1 MSDEHTSGWGRR
13 QLLAGGLMAGAGA
26 LLAPGQSAAG
36 APPAGGGGSQG
47 DGSQGDGSQGDG
59 SNDEV
64 QVASLPVPEALP
76 PLTPGARIVSVS
88 GPAFFGVDFTS
99 GPASPATFAG
109 KGARVQGGTRLGADL
124 RVPVGSRIVR
134 LDYFGYNDV
143 AGTQSW
149 WFVRRD
155 VTTFASTDV
164 YSNVL
169 TGAGATTATR
179 TLDELVLPGFSYES
193 WAESFPGG
201 PYVRGVVAQYLPP
214 VGDFN
219 VISPKRVYDS
229 RSAAK
234 IAASEERTIAV
245 DRQLGTGV
253 AVVPAGARAVAINLT
268 ITGTGATGFLSV
280 RPAATVWD
288 NTSTINWSGPNTTI
302 ANGTTTGVSS
312 DLKVTVRCGEGSG
325 VATHF
330 LIDVL
335 GYYF

>member
-1 MSDEHTSGWGRR
+1 MSDERNSGWGRR
-13 QLLAGGLMAGAGA
+13 QLITGGLVAGAGA
-26 LLAPGQSAAG
+26 LFAPGQSAAA
-36 APPAGGGGSQG
+36 APAADDSGSQG
-47 DGSQGDGSQGDG
+47 DGADVDL
-59 SNDEV
+59 
-64 QVASLPVPEALP
+64 QVASLPSPEALP

-124 RVPVGSRIVR
+124 RIPVGSRIVR

-143 AGTQSW
+143 AGSQSW

-169 TGAGATTATR
+169 SGAGATTATR

-193 WAESFPGG
+193 WAESYPGG

-219 VISPKRVYDS
+219 VIAPKRVYDS
-229 RSAAK
+229 RSGAK
-234 IAASEERTIAV
+234 IAAGEERTIAV
-245 DRQLGTGV
+245 DRQLGTG
-253 AVVPAGARAVAINLT
+253 ALVVPAGARAVALNVT

-280 RPAATVWD
+280 RPAQTVWD
-288 NTSTINWSGPNTTI
+288 NTSSINWSGPNDTI
-302 ANGTTTGVSS
+302 ANGTTTGVST
-312 DLKVTVRCGEGSG
+312 DLKVVVRCGEGVG

-330 LIDVL
+330 ILDVL
-335 GYYF
+335 GFYL